1 MKKSFIKK
9 GVTEVIR
16 DFDSSTGE
24 LVGEY
29 KKEHHYLANS
39 KESFFLCYSAIIGVL
54 VEMEQSEVRV
64 FGYLLQYA
72 DGAKIDITKKLRVEI
87 SKVTGLNER
96 TIYNVLPSLIDK
108 GLIFRHEEGL
118 YQLNP
123 RYVFKGSTDSR
134 NKALVVALKLNCKL

>member
-108 GLIFRHEEGL
+108 GLIFRHDEGL

>member
-1 MKKSFIKK
+1 MKQSFIKK
-9 GVTEVIR
+9 GVTEIVR

-72 DGAKIDITKKLRVEI
+72 DGAKIDITKKLRIEI